1 MAVPPL
7 SSTRPDPARPLT
19 APPIE
24 YVVVPPEELPLLELL
39 PLELELLLEL
49 LLLELELLLPLVG
62 SLPPPQAA
70 TRTLVNSATRMAGTF
85 LLVNGR
91 IVWLGIV
98 E

>member
-1 MAVPPL
+1 
-7 SSTRPDPARPLT
+7 
-19 APPIE
+19 
-24 YVVVPPEELPLLELL
+24 VPPEELPLLLLLPLLLELL
-39 PLELELLLEL
+39 ELLELELELLLEL
-49 LLLELELLLPLVG
+49 ELELLLTLLL

-70 TRTLVNSATRMAGTF
+70 TRTLVNSATRMAGAF